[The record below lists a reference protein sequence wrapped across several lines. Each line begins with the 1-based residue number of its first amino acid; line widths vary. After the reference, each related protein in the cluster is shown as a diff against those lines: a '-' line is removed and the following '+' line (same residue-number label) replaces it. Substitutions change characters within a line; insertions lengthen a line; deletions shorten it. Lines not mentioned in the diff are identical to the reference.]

1 LIGVLLADGI
11 CRPFLENIV
20 AHSLDNRDGVVF
32 LLCIHVRGEI
42 VAEGRSCVVV
52 NVDESELLYSSEE
65 LSSLSSLLLFVC
77 FWVLEVRG
85 LLKPFFLGRD
95 SLGEWCAG
103 VVSN

>member
-1 LIGVLLADGI
+1 
-11 CRPFLENIV
+11 LENIV

-52 NVDESELLYSSEE
+52 NVDESELLYSSEV
-65 LSSLSSLLLFVC
+65 LSSLSLFVC

-85 LLKPFFLGRD
+85 LLEPFFLGRD
-95 SLGEWCAG
+95 SLGEWCVG
-103 VVSN
+103 VISN